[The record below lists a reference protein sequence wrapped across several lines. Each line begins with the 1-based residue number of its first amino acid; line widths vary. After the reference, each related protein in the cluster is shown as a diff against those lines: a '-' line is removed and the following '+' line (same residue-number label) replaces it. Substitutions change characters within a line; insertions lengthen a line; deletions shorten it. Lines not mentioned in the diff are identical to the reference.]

1 MSGTPPSP
9 QQAVQRRPAESAGVA
24 GAAALLVAHLLGV
37 TDATTIT
44 SLAVVL
50 GFVPAGVTWL
60 VTLIRR

>member
-1 MSGTPPSP
+1 VNGPPTP
-9 QQAVQRRPAESAGVA
+9 QQAVQRRPAETA
-24 GAAALLVAHLLGV
+24 GAAGAVSLLVAHLLGV

-60 VTLIRR
+60 VTLIKR